1 MALKIFHTGDLHIG
15 MKFNNYPDMI
25 KNDLVEARFE
35 TLENMIL
42 EANEE
47 LCNLFVIAGDLFD
60 KINIPKRDIIR
71 VIGILEKF
79 AGDCVLLIPGNHDY
93 DNGMVELWEH
103 FNANISGNILLL
115 NEYKPYSLNNFDLDV
130 YVYPAYC
137 DSKHSDTNRINWINE
152 LEKLEEA
159 KWQLGIAHGAL
170 VGLSPDLSNKYFNI
184 SEVELNKLGLD
195 LWLLG
200 HTHLSYPLKQEL
212 SNRRVFN
219 AGTPEP
225 DGLDCQHQGTA
236 WIIEI
241 DDSDRKNITAKTIQT
256 GKYNFKDLTYKVENQ
271 DDFTEIKEE
280 LLKSEPAKKIVR
292 LSLSGRIEEWLFNEK
307 EKVFQKLRKGLAYLI
322 IDDGDLKIRITEEV
336 IDREFAENSFPHLVL
351 KELAATQEE
360 DSLQL
365 AYEIIKEVKE

>member
-103 FNANISGNILLL
+103 FNTNITGNILLL
-115 NEYKPYSLNNFDLDV
+115 NEYKPYSLKDFDLDV
-130 YVYPAYC
+130 LVYPAYC
-137 DSKHSDTNRINWINE
+137 DSKHSETNRINWINE
-152 LEKLEEA
+152 LDSLEEA
-159 KWQLGIAHGAL
+159 KWQLGIVHGAL

>member
-15 MKFNNYPDMI
+15 MKFNNYPDLI
-25 KNDLVEARFE
+25 KNDLVKARFE

-42 EANEE
+42 MANEE
-47 LCNLFVIAGDLFD
+47 QCNLFVIAGDLFD
-60 KINIPKRDIIR
+60 KINIPKKDIIR
-71 VIGILEKF
+71 VIVILEKF

-103 FNANISGNILLL
+103 FANNINSNIILL
-115 NEYKPYSLNNFDLDV
+115 NEYRPYSLKDFDLDV
-130 YVYPAYC
+130 VVYPAYC
-137 DSKHSDTNRINWINE
+137 DSKHSETNRIKWIAN
-152 LEKLEEA
+152 LNSLEEA
-159 KWQLGIAHGAL
+159 KYQLGIVHGAL

-200 HTHLSYPLKQEL
+200 HTHLSYPLKKEL
-212 SNRRVFN
+212 SNRQVFN

-241 DDSDRKNITAKTIQT
+241 DEEKNIKARTIQT
-256 GKYNFKDLTYKVENQ
+256 GKYNFKDLTYKVETQ
-271 DDFTEIKEE
+271 DDLINIKEK
-280 LLKSEPAKKIVR
+280 LLKNEPDKKIVR
-292 LSLSGRIEEWLFNEK
+292 LSLNGRIEEWLFDEK
-307 EKVFQKLRKGLAYLI
+307 EEVFQELRTGLAYLI
-322 IDDGDLKIRITEEV
+322 IEDEELKIRITEEV

-351 KELAATQEE
+351 KELAASQED

>member
-35 TLENMIL
+35 ILENMIL

-47 LCNLFVIAGDLFD
+47 QCNLFVIAGDLFD
-60 KINIPKRDIIR
+60 KINIPKRDISR
-71 VIGILEKF
+71 VIDILEKF

-93 DNGMVELWEH
+93 DNGMVELWEQ
-103 FNANISGNILLL
+103 FDNNINGNIVLL
-115 NEYKPYSLNNFDLDV
+115 NEYRPYSLKDFDLDLL
-130 YVYPAYC
+130 VYPAYC
-137 DSKHSDTNRINWINE
+137 DSKHSETNRINWINE
-152 LEKLEEA
+152 LDSLEEA
-159 KWQLGIAHGAL
+159 KWKLGIAHGAL

-184 SEVELNKLGLD
+184 SEAELNKLGLD

-200 HTHLSYPLKQEL
+200 HTHLSYPIKKEL
-212 SNRRVFN
+212 SNRQVFN

-225 DGLDCQHQGTA
+225 DGMDCQHQGAA

-241 DDSDRKNITAKTIQT
+241 DETKNITAKTIQT

-271 DDFTEIKEE
+271 DDLINIKDE
-280 LLKSEPAKKIVR
+280 LLKNEPGKKIVR
-292 LSLSGRIEEWLFNEK
+292 LSLSGRIEEWLFNKK
-307 EKVFQKLRKGLAYLI
+307 EEVFQELRKGLAYLI
-322 IDDGDLKIRITEEV
+322 IDDGDLKIKITEEV

>member
-35 TLENMIL
+35 TLESMIL
-42 EANEE
+42 EANDEQ
-47 LCNLFVIAGDLFD
+47 CNLFVISGDLFD

-93 DNGMVELWEH
+93 DNGMVELWEQ

-115 NEYKPYSLNNFDLDV
+115 NEYKPYSLKNFDLDV
-130 YVYPAYC
+130 LVYPAYC
-137 DSKHSDTNRINWINE
+137 DSKHSDSNRINWINE
-152 LEKLEEA
+152 LDKLEEA

-170 VGLSPDLSNKYFNI
+170 VGLSPDLSNKYFNV
-184 SEVELNKLGLD
+184 SEAELNKLGLD

-200 HTHLSYPLKQEL
+200 HTHLSYPLKKEL

-280 LLKSEPAKKIVR
+280 LLKGKPAKKIVR

-307 EKVFQKLRKGLAYLI
+307 EKVFQELRKGLAYLI